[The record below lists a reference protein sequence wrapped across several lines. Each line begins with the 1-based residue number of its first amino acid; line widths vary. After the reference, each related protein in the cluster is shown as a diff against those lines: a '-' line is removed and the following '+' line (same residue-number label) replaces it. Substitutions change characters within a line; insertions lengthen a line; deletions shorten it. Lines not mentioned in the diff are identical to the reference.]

1 METIELQGVALSG
14 TVQCLQICP
23 VACTLS
29 LFSLPHVLIY
39 SSSRLK
45 VSATCYK
52 LLSLRKRRIPT
63 LYPAHS
69 TMLVEHTTRCV
80 SLPCRVVFIHY
91 MYIAAWIMCI
101 LLTIHAWVKLA
112 RTQSKSCMLHICLG
126 RAKNT
131 SLLVASYPGLLTPAF
146 VACSTNAGGGKTN
159 HVQWHTW

>member
-1 METIELQGVALSG
+1 METIELQGVTLSG
-14 TVQCLQICP
+14 AVICLQICP
-23 VACTLS
+23 VPCTLP

-39 SSSRLK
+39 SWHTSSRLK

-91 MYIAAWIMCI
+91 MYIAVWIMCI
-101 LLTIHAWVKLA
+101 MLIIHAGVKLA
-112 RTQSKSCMLHICLG
+112 RTQTGFHAGFFSRGECLCTGKLISCCHGLQPPRG
-126 RAKNT
+126 G
-131 SLLVASYPGLLTPAF
+131 PG
-146 VACSTNAGGGKTN
+146 ACSPIKILKF
-159 HVQWHTW
+159 